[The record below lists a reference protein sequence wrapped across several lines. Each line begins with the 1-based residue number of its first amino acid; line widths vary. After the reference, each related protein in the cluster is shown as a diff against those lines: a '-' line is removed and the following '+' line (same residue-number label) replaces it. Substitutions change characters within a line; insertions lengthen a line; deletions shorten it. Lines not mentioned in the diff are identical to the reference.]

1 VKVAFPLPTKNVK
14 AALSKEQRTLI
25 GASAKTIP
33 KPRQAFF
40 TALLHARL
48 SQAPLNKGAFS
59 DRDVADSLD
68 LAIKF
73 ASEAS
78 P

>member
-14 AALSKEQRTLI
+14 AALSKEQRT
-25 GASAKTIP
+25 SAKTIP